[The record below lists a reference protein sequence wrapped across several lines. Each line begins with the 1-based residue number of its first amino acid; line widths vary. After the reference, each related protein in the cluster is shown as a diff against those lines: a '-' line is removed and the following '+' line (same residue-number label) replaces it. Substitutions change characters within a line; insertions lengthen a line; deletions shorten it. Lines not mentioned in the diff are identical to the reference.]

1 MPRWEAGR
9 ALQLIERHAVNVWVG
24 VPTMVQDI
32 MEHPNFGKHDTS
44 SLQLVGSGGA
54 AMPPAQVAKM
64 VERLPTTLFGSSWGV
79 TETSGAGSQIVG
91 LDFAARPASC
101 GRLFPIVEAASRSHR
116 APLMPSISQ
125 TPYHS
130 PIASP

>member
-1 MPRWEAGR
+1 
-9 ALQLIERHAVNVWVG
+9 
-24 VPTMVQDI
+24 MVQDI